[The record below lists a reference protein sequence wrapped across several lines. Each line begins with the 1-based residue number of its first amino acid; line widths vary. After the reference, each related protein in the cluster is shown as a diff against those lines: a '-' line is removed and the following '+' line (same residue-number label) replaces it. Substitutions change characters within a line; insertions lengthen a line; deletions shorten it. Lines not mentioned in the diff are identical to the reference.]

1 MAKTTIAVT
10 FAAAAADAPL
20 LKLVL
25 DSETSGSLVHNQ
37 TAYLRMYKNPMTLEP
52 LPSISHG
59 SLSRQGLRREQI
71 TETVAFANTDTAGL
85 SAPASQLFS
94 WQWIGR
100 DLGDLRLSA
109 PETVACGVAGCGA
122 ARVTYETVYESLAV
136 LVPRGLPGLTE
147 TDVVVC
153 ATAVDPATNEE
164 IVATLALGFGDA
176 SGTDDPDDP
185 DDPETVVIRVVDYT
199 TGDPVPGARVTVDGV
214 ARGRTSADGRVSVGV
229 LASGAHTLGIAASG
243 YHDTGVD
250 ELHNETFTL

>member
-1 MAKTTIAVT
+1 MAKITVAVT
-10 FAAAAADAPL
+10 FAAAASDAVL

-25 DSETSGSLVHNQ
+25 DTEASGSLVHNQ
-37 TAYLRMYKNPMTLEP
+37 AAYVRLYKNPMTLEP
-52 LPSISHG
+52 VPSVSHG

-71 TETVAFANTDTAGL
+71 TETVVFANTDTAGL

-100 DLGDLRLSA
+100 DLGALRLSA
-109 PETVACGVAGCGA
+109 PETVACDVAGCGA

-147 TDVVVC
+147 TGVVAC
-153 ATAVDPATNEE
+153 ATALDPATGEAL
-164 IVATLALGFGDA
+164 VATLALRFGDA
-176 SGTDDPDDP
+176 TGIDDPAPDDP
-185 DDPETVVIRVVDYT
+185 KNVFIRVVDYT

-229 LASGAHTLGIAASG
+229 LASGAHTLGISASG
-243 YHDTGVD
+243 YHDTGAD
-250 ELHNETFTL
+250 ELHNETFSI